1 MKILLTLLILSAS
14 CFAEEPCGLRSM
26 TDTTPLLYP
35 PIARAAHVEGIV
47 ILMVAFKLSGE
58 VQNIEVLS
66 GHQLLRGSATAYVQG
81 LRANQYGGTR
91 TCPVVIRYVLQ
102 PIDSAPRPI
111 EKKDIQHVTIYA
123 NQVPVYTM
131 YESAG
136 K

>member
-1 MKILLTLLILSAS
+1 MKILLVLLILSAS
-14 CFAEEPCGLRSM
+14 CCAEEPCGLRSM

-35 PIARAAHVEGIV
+35 PIARAAHVEGTV

-102 PIDSAPRPI
+102 PVDSAPRPI

>member
-1 MKILLTLLILSAS
+1 
-14 CFAEEPCGLRSM
+14 
-26 TDTTPLLYP
+26 
-35 PIARAAHVEGIV
+35 
-47 ILMVAFKLSGE
+47 MVAFKLSGE

-102 PIDSAPRPI
+102 PIDSAPRTI

>member
-1 MKILLTLLILSAS
+1 MKILLVLLILSAS

-26 TDTTPLLYP
+26 VDTTPLLYP
-35 PIARAAHVEGIV
+35 PIARAAHVEGVV

-102 PIDSAPRPI
+102 PVDSAPRPI

-123 NQVPVYTM
+123 NQMHIYTS
-131 YESAG
+131 YGSAG